1 MDVRL
6 AYDLIQILMDK
17 CPVDTG
23 QLRGSIQPIHMT
35 TKHTV
40 VMIGNATANLR
51 SVPSNVYAAFTNNA
65 KTLSSGRAN
74 RNYHWVNRAI
84 EQWAR
89 KNAIQMSYDMEEE
102 EEE

>member
-51 SVPSNVYAAFTNNA
+51 SVPSNVYAAYTN
-65 KTLSSGRAN
+65 KRT
-74 RNYHWVNRAI
+74 HWVNRAI

-89 KNAIQMSYDMEEE
+89 KNAIQMSYDMEEGE
-102 EEE
+102 EE